1 MLKKR
6 LLKSIIM
13 RHAGDS
19 SFKYTGKR
27 KILLFGHSRFRKHK
41 GNCYCFKLSFVQFK
55 LCATRI
61 TAACR
66 NVILHCYYRYV
77 GWYLLNGCI
86 IGKIVKT

>member
-41 GNCYCFKLSFVQFK
+41 GNCSSSGSVLF
-55 LCATRI
+55 
-61 TAACR
+61 
-66 NVILHCYYRYV
+66 NDH
-77 GWYLLNGCI
+77 
-86 IGKIVKT
+86 